1 MSDQF
6 PKPDDEEQQV
16 LDAELVNARRELHA
30 LLVAEAY
37 EKVETRDLSGPSNLL
52 GWTQRKT
59 NVRERIPGGSRLQQD
74 IARAKL
80 RVDLLNGLYDDY
92 QQRYD
97 AWADNMGLTPAET
110 PEEPAEENNG

>member
-1 MSDQF
+1 MSDSF

-37 EKVETRDLSGPSNLL
+37 EKVTLPSTSGKKTLLDQTQQKHNTRD
-52 GWTQRKT
+52 
-59 NVRERIPGGSRLQQD
+59 RIPGGQRLQQNID
-74 IARAKL
+74 FARL
-80 RVDLLNGLYDDY
+80 RVDLLNELYADY

-97 AWADNMGLTPAET
+97 AWADNMGIKDAEDPAS
-110 PEEPAEENNG
+110 G